1 MTDSNPKPWF
11 DRAISGCLSIL
22 VAAIALYCAVA
33 LIEAIWPYLVAAVAV
48 AAIVAATIHIIRA
61 RRENHW

>member
-1 MTDSNPKPWF
+1 MTDYNPKSLF

-22 VAAIALYCAVA
+22 VATIALYCAVA

-48 AAIVAATIHIIRA
+48 ASVVVAAIQIIRA
-61 RRENHW
+61 RRENRW

>member
-1 MTDSNPKPWF
+1 MTDSNPNSWF

-22 VAAIALYCAVA
+22 VAAIALYVAVA

-48 AAIVAATIHIIRA
+48 ASVVVAAIQIIRA
-61 RRENHW
+61 RRENRW